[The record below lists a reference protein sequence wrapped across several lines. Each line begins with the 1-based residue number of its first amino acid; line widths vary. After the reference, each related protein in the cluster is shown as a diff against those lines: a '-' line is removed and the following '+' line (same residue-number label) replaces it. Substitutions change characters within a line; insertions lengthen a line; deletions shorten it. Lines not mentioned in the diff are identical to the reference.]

1 MTART
6 SFDNNTLP
14 RPHSTAL
21 LDDIPLAVLF
31 GILIALLIISAFFSG
46 SETGLMTLNRYR
58 LNTRARKG
66 ERAARYARRMLRR
79 PDRLIGTI
87 LLGNTF
93 SNNLAAAIV
102 AIITAKMFSNSTA
115 VLITTAVMTLV
126 MLIFSEVTPKTLA
139 ALHPERVALPA
150 AYVYWYL
157 RLPLFPFVW
166 AVNLVS
172 NGILRLFGVT
182 PEDAAQHSLS
192 SEELRT
198 VVLEA
203 GAMIPQR
210 HQKMLLSILDLE
222 KATVEDIMV
231 PRNEI
236 VGIDI
241 TEPRA
246 EIRDAIINSQ
256 HTRLPVFDGSIDH
269 LKGVVHLRRAVKL
282 AAEDNLDTDS
292 LLALASEP
300 YFIPEGTPLNQQLLN
315 FQNQKRRVGFVVD
328 EYGDIQ
334 GLVTLEDIL
343 EEVVGEFTSDP
354 ATRIKNVYAD
364 ADGSY
369 RVSGSVTIRSL
380 NRNLNWR
387 LPTKGPKTIN
397 GLVLEQLEALPQTG
411 AHVAIDGYTLE
422 ITDTRANVIK
432 SARIWPPSENKTRAA

>member
-1 MTART
+1 M
-6 SFDNNTLP
+6 
-14 RPHSTAL
+14 
-21 LDDIPLAVLF
+21 PLAALF
-31 GILIALLIISAFFSG
+31 GLLIALLFISAFFSG

-58 LNTRARKG
+58 LNTRADKG
-66 ERAARYARRMLRR
+66 ERAARFARRMLKR

-102 AIITAKMFSNSTA
+102 AIITAKLFSNSTA

-139 ALHPERVALPA
+139 ALHPERVALPS

-166 AVNLVS
+166 AVNLIS

-236 VGIDI
+236 IGIDI
-241 TEPRA
+241 TESR
-246 EIRDAIINSQ
+246 EQIRETIIASQ

-269 LKGVVHLRRAVKL
+269 LKGVVHLRRAVRL
-282 AAEDNLDTDS
+282 AAEDKLDTES
-292 LLALASEP
+292 LLALAAEP
-300 YFIPEGTPLNQQLLN
+300 YYVPEGTPLNQQLLN

-411 AHVAIDGYTLE
+411 AQVAIGGYTLE
-422 ITDTRANVIK
+422 ITDARANVIK
-432 SARIWPPSENKTRAA
+432 SARIWPPKTGLAQRKARAA